1 MPFAETGSIRR
12 PLRRE
17 SEVFAIRSCA
27 RRSTPGTCQSA
38 WTTLPRS
45 KAVGAGRVSTQH
57 WGSSSPGL
65 TFNVFPRAV
74 KDSELFQPRSHRSN
88 PLLLPMPRREHS
100 QPKRVSTVG
109 QPAWCR
115 RTGREVEVDATC
127 ARHARTPRNRLRIEG
142 RNQEASPHRAMTATI
157 WPDVQETH
165 PRDAKGLD
173 SRPFLPCPETY
184 PLWDNRTPHSVMIV
198 ISSLQLEAVSSY
210 RSATLSKTERACR
223 VRTAGTAFRQ
233 LPRGAVLCACLQ
245 DLVRVRSNR
254 RT

>member
-1 MPFAETGSIRR
+1 MSSRR
-12 PLRRE
+12 LLRIL
-17 SEVFAIRSCA
+17 S
-27 RRSTPGTCQSA
+27 
-38 WTTLPRS
+38 
-45 KAVGAGRVSTQH
+45 
-57 WGSSSPGL
+57 
-65 TFNVFPRAV
+65 
-74 KDSELFQPRSHRSN
+74 LFQPRSHRSN

-198 ISSLQLEAVSSY
+198 ISSLQLEAVFLTDPQLS
-210 RSATLSKTERACR
+210 RKQRGGVEFEQPGTDLPTTSAWC
-223 VRTAGTAFRQ
+223 
-233 LPRGAVLCACLQ
+233 VLCAFLQ
-245 DLVRVRSNR
+245 NLMRVRSNR

>member
-1 MPFAETGSIRR
+1 MSSRGL
-12 PLRRE
+12 LRIL
-17 SEVFAIRSCA
+17 S
-27 RRSTPGTCQSA
+27 
-38 WTTLPRS
+38 
-45 KAVGAGRVSTQH
+45 
-57 WGSSSPGL
+57 
-65 TFNVFPRAV
+65 
-74 KDSELFQPRSHRSN
+74 LFQPRSHRSN

-198 ISSLQLEAVSSY
+198 ISSLQLEAVFL
-210 RSATLSKTERACR
+210 TDPQLSRK
-223 VRTAGTAFRQ
+223 
-233 LPRGAVLCACLQ
+233 PRGGVEFEQPGTDLPTTSAWCVLCAFLQ
-245 DLVRVRSNR
+245 NLMRVRSNR

>member
-1 MPFAETGSIRR
+1 MSSRR
-12 PLRRE
+12 LLRIL
-17 SEVFAIRSCA
+17 S
-27 RRSTPGTCQSA
+27 
-38 WTTLPRS
+38 
-45 KAVGAGRVSTQH
+45 
-57 WGSSSPGL
+57 
-65 TFNVFPRAV
+65 
-74 KDSELFQPRSHRSN
+74 LFQPRSHRSN

-210 RSATLSKTERACR
+210 RSATLSKTERGCR
-223 VRTAGTAFRQ
+223 VRTARHGPSDNFR
-233 LPRGAVLCACLQ
+233 
-245 DLVRVRSNR
+245 LVRLVRLPAKPHASAVEQTYLR
-254 RT
+254 RRSAYAVAGRRAAALSTIARTI